1 MKNFIVSVLKPC
13 LFYRL
18 KHTNIIY
25 NSTTKTTLIDNS
37 LIKAVEIAEARKIK
51 KNKQIE
57 LEKQK
62 RIEMSESHECKPF
75 LKIK

>member
-1 MKNFIVSVLKPC
+1 MINYLTLLKPSI
-13 LFYRL
+13 FNRM

-37 LIKAVEIAEARKIK
+37 LIKALEIAEARKIK

-62 RIEMSESHECKPF
+62 KIEMSESHECKPF
-75 LKIK
+75 YKE